1 MTVEMILATYFSLL
15 FPVMWFVMTPYL
27 KNYRVMIAVGILS
40 VVGFVAGSWL
50 LADLIPKSL
59 KLTLTP
65 IATTGVYYNATLT
78 VAKDIWSIIIL
89 CIPWVIISIVIVRL
103 VLGFILLSKKTRG
116 FKPADGRLQLL
127 LDKLAFKYGVNSPK
141 LFVGSAGGMAFST
154 LGSIYISKSIVD
166 SLSYDKLSA
175 LLAHEL
181 AHIKRHDQISRWCY
195 MIISSLSLLAP
206 PTAIKKRY
214 DLMVEIETDRKATE
228 ILGDPIPLAQTLLFC
243 ARRLTPQLSATNLT
257 STESLT
263 IRVKSLL
270 SEDIPRRN
278 PSRVN
283 KSVWVFALIL
293 FLNLSMVAPIFSKS
307 IVERSPP
314 VIPGLS
320 EIEVEQLLEGKVV
333 AQLVR
338 DPLNSELVR
347 VNLIPREVIGKNIQP
362 NMKHAVH
369 CNRRRCRTAQF

>member
-1 MTVEMILATYFSLL
+1 MTVEMILAIYFSLL

-27 KNYRVMIAVGILS
+27 KNYRVMITVGILS

-141 LFVGSAGGMAFST
+141 LFVGSANRMAFST

-181 AHIKRHDQISRWCY
+181 AHIGRHDQISRWCY

-270 SEDIPRRN
+270 SEDIPTRN
-278 PSRVN
+278 TN
-283 KSVWVFALIL
+283 KAGKPILVFALIL
-293 FLNLSMVAPIFSKS
+293 FLNLLMVVPSLTAITN
-307 IVERSPP
+307 VEPP
-314 VIPGLS
+314 MITGLS
-320 EIEVEQLLEGKVV
+320 EVEVVQLLDGEMV
-333 AQLVR
+333 ARLVR
-338 DPLNSELVR
+338 NPLNQEQVKMK
-347 VNLIPREVIGKNIQP
+347 LIPKDVVEESTQP
-362 NMKHAVH
+362 NMKHVVH
-369 CNRRRCRTAQF
+369 CRRKHCRTTQF

>member
-1 MTVEMILATYFSLL
+1 MTVEMILAIYFSLL

-27 KNYRVMIAVGILS
+27 KNYRVMITVGILS

-103 VLGFILLSKKTRG
+103 VLGFILLSKKTSG

-127 LDKLAFKYGVNSPK
+127 LDKLAFKSGVNSPK
-141 LFVGSAGGMAFST
+141 LFVGSAGRMAFST
-154 LGSIYISKSIVD
+154 LNSIYISREIAD
-166 SLSYDKLSA
+166 SLPDEKLSA

-181 AHIKRHDQISRWCY
+181 AHIKRYDQISRWCY

-206 PTAIKKRY
+206 PTSIKKKY
-214 DLMVEIETDRKATE
+214 SLMVEIETDREATE
-228 ILGDPIPLAQTLLFC
+228 ILGDPLPLAQTLLFC
-243 ARRLTPQLSATNLT
+243 ARRLTPQLCATNLT

-270 SEDIPRRN
+270 SEKITNRN
-278 PSRVN
+278 SSRIN
-283 KSVWVFALIL
+283 KSILAFALIL
-293 FLNLSMVAPIFSKS
+293 FLNLLMVAPSLTAITK
-307 IVERSPP
+307 VETPMIS
-314 VIPGLS
+314 GLS
-320 EIEVEQLLEGKVV
+320 EVEVVQLLEGEMV
-333 AQLVR
+333 ARLVR
-338 DPLNSELVR
+338 NPLNQEQVKMK
-347 VNLIPREVIGKNIQP
+347 LIPKDVIEESTQT

-369 CNRRRCRTAQF
+369 CKRKHCRTTQF

>member
-1 MTVEMILATYFSLL
+1 MTVEMILAIYFSLL

-127 LDKLAFKYGVNSPK
+127 LDKLAFKYGMNSPK
-141 LFVGSAGGMAFST
+141 LFVGSANRMAFST

-181 AHIKRHDQISRWCY
+181 AHIGRHDQISRWCY

-270 SEDIPRRN
+270 SEDISTRN
-278 PSRVN
+278 SNRAGKPIL
-283 KSVWVFALIL
+283 VFALIL
-293 FLNLSMVAPIFSKS
+293 FLNLLMVVPSLTAITN
-307 IVERSPP
+307 VEPP
-314 VIPGLS
+314 MIAGLS
-320 EIEVEQLLEGKVV
+320 EVEVVQLLDGEMV
-333 AQLVR
+333 ARLVR
-338 DPLNSELVR
+338 NPLNQEQVKMKL
-347 VNLIPREVIGKNIQP
+347 LPKDVIEESTQP
-362 NMKHAVH
+362 NMKHVVH
-369 CNRRRCRTAQF
+369 CNRRKCRTTQF